1 MEEKVSRISQWV
13 LRERT
18 PNFLSL
24 EIIQEREPLY
34 NLRRKLRESLDTRA
48 GSVYLQSNIVA
59 VLPFVVAG
67 VPAAEAAQ
75 DWIDPKIEEA
85 PEVVRYAVNSLATLL
100 TQLTVGY
107 TTL

>member
-1 MEEKVSRISQWV
+1 M
-13 LRERT
+13 
-18 PNFLSL
+18 
-24 EIIQEREPLY
+24 
-34 NLRRKLRESLDTRA
+34 
-48 GSVYLQSNIVA
+48 
-59 VLPFVVAG
+59 VAG

-107 TTL
+107 TTFMINEVR